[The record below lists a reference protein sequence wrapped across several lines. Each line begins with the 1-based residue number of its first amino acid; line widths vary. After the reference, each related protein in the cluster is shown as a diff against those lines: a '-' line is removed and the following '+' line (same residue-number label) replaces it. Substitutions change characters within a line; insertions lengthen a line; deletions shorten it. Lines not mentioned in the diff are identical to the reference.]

1 MTTIKSI
8 TSGIGKIKDILY
20 IVSFVVL
27 LSSFL
32 VNEGKNRQKQDDL
45 IKEMQDVKE
54 TLKDQEKIQK
64 EQLVL
69 NGQIIMYMKLDQK
82 LHENE

>member
-1 MTTIKSI
+1 M
-8 TSGIGKIKDILY
+8 
-20 IVSFVVL
+20 SFVVL